1 MSLARPLRP
10 LLQRPAISTCPT
22 IARIR
27 PLSTSP
33 LLQEHTKRITKDRN
47 PKRGMSPMRGVGPKQ
62 MLETEQY
69 DLPRP
74 VLDPKAR
81 TEVKTDEDH
90 GLWGFFHEKKCL
102 PTPEEDHAH
111 GRAWTAAEL
120 RIKSWDDLHR
130 LWWACVKE
138 RNIIATQQK
147 ERERLDPGYGEY
159 ESEER
164 EAEVIKTQKR
174 IRYVLTERYY
184 AWEEAREIAETDP
197 EVNLSGVG
205 QAYVPVY
212 EETFEQTKA

>member
-1 MSLARPLRP
+1 M
-10 LLQRPAISTCPT
+10 
-22 IARIR
+22 
-27 PLSTSP
+27 
-33 LLQEHTKRITKDRN
+33 
-47 PKRGMSPMRGVGPKQ
+47 
-62 MLETEQY
+62 
-69 DLPRP
+69 
-74 VLDPKAR
+74 
-81 TEVKTDEDH
+81 
-90 GLWGFFHEKKCL
+90 
-102 PTPEEDHAH
+102 
-111 GRAWTAAEL
+111 
-120 RIKSWDDLHR
+120 
-130 LWWACVKE
+130 KE

-212 EETFEQTKA
+212 EVSHG